1 MTAAWIWVLIPLT
14 AILAGAFKDW
24 LKIRSQQRELG
35 VSARDL
41 EKDVAALQKENEILE
56 ERLRNLEAIVV
67 SQTWDVLND
76 KSLPPADRGRRVAT
90 VAHRELTPPDRAAED
105 QQRAAQLA
113 RRLGG

>member
-24 LKIRSQQRELG
+24 LKIRARQRALE
-35 VSARDL
+35 VSTKDL
-41 EKDVAALQKENEILE
+41 EKDVAALQKENELLE
-56 ERLRNLEAIVV
+56 ERLRHLEAIVV
-67 SQTWDVLND
+67 SQTWDVLHD
-76 KSLPPADRGRRVAT
+76 KDLPPAARERRVAT
-90 VAHRELTPPDRAAED
+90 VAHRELAPADRAAED